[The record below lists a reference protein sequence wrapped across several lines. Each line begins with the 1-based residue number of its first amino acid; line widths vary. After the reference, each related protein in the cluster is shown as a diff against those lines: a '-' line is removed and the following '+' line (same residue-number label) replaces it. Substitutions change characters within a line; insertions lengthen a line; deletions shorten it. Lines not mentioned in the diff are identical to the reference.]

1 MTLFTEAA
9 ERMARAACIA
19 DGCDPDELVPLG
31 DYKDPAAT
39 WRAWEHVMNTSL
51 TALIAFLSERGL
63 RVVPVEATEG
73 MVTAA
78 IASIG
83 QDQDDPSVRAEY
95 REIIRQGNSAG
106 PNVWGE

>member
-9 ERMARAACIA
+9 ERMARAILSTDFGLCNPF
-19 DGCDPDELVPLG
+19 CDDRPCLCANDCG
-31 DYKDPAAT
+31 ANA
-39 WRAWEHVMNTSL
+39 L

-83 QDQDDPSVRAEY
+83 QDQDDPSVRAKY
-95 REIIRQGNSAG
+95 REIIRQGNSAA
-106 PNVWGE
+106 PDVWGE